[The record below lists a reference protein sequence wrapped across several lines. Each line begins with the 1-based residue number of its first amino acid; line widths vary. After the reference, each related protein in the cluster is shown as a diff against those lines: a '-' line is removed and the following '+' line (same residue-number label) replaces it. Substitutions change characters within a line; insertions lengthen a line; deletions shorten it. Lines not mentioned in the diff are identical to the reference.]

1 MNAVI
6 DCKKC
11 GVKFGRAQNLEKHL
25 KKKIPCDRVLKCEKC
40 NKIFRHKGNLKK
52 HMNRK
57 TPCEPIQG
65 DPTKRTPENA
75 CHFCYK
81 KFKSKYSLKNHFNVC
96 KIKNGGMALLF
107 KKVERLE
114 KENREM
120 KEQLIKNGTIINQQ
134 NAQKIQNIDTNIENQ
149 INNHTNT
156 VFNFTLINF
165 GEGQDEIVKI
175 LAQEAPKILSADQQL
190 DAPLVRQIQDRI
202 IGLVMKV
209 HRNSEQ
215 KSLQNIYVTDPE
227 KPKDN
232 AFVYEDG
239 KWKITDWNKLN
250 KTILSNLYNNLVSA
264 KIKKKQDKL
273 KVMKH
278 IFVEGGCGDS
288 KTIEKMT
295 DDDVAKMYLEIG
307 NKLNFK
313 TISL

>member
-1 MNAVI
+1 
-6 DCKKC
+6 
-11 GVKFGRAQNLEKHL
+11 
-25 KKKIPCDRVLKCEKC
+25 
-40 NKIFRHKGNLKK
+40 
-52 HMNRK
+52 
-57 TPCEPIQG
+57 
-65 DPTKRTPENA
+65 
-75 CHFCYK
+75 
-81 KFKSKYSLKNHFNVC
+81 
-96 KIKNGGMALLF
+96 MALLF